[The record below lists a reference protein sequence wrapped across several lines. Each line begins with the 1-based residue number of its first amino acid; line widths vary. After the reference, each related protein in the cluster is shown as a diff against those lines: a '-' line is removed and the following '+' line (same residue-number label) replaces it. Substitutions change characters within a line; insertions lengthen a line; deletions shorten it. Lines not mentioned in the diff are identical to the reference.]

1 MIAAN
6 TNNEGKSE
14 PPTEAG
20 CKIKNAFSS
29 FYAFVTGHGPVL
41 QWESSYY
48 IQAGGSAIN
57 GEEDEFGRMAG
68 LQRELPAVPSL
79 RYAPLSSHWGARAL
93 AAPMVSSIRKAGI
106 RNKRGRIGG
115 MMICCRGF
123 PCDVGPLVP
132 TKFSNATEVTNVA
145 PTTRAVR

>member
-20 CKIKNAFSS
+20 YKIKNAFSS

-48 IQAGGSAIN
+48 IQAGCSAIN

-68 LQRELPAVPSL
+68 LQRLQTVAIARRTHAICPQAVTLLEVCL
-79 RYAPLSSHWGARAL
+79 RYKGKNLTNPAS
-93 AAPMVSSIRKAGI
+93 
-106 RNKRGRIGG
+106 
-115 MMICCRGF
+115 
-123 PCDVGPLVP
+123 
-132 TKFSNATEVTNVA
+132 VTPSTN
-145 PTTRAVR
+145 